1 MNRILSILVAAAMSA
16 CNGPEQGAA
25 TPPPATTDTPGT
37 PRAASAST
45 HNKATKIW
53 MHKNNM
59 DGDLP
64 SPCLGTVVAYVL
76 DAKRNEIVRWR
87 IENDEDNGCPGLT
100 EDNVEL
106 QFANAIWLQPPG
118 SSTPTNILKATGEQ
132 ILARIV
138 NNETAVPNGRYKY
151 LLFYTTADG
160 RLQASPD
167 PEVDVDGSCPGCG
180 GPP

>member
-1 MNRILSILVAAAMSA
+1 
-16 CNGPEQGAA
+16 
-25 TPPPATTDTPGT
+25 
-37 PRAASAST
+37 
-45 HNKATKIW
+45 

-118 SSTPTNILKATGEQ
+118 SSTPTNILKATGGQ

-167 PEVDVDGSCPGCG
+167 PEVDVDGSYPGCG